1 MKEELEKRIAFV
13 IKIVQFVEG
22 SGGAIGLTC
31 VPLYML
37 ALGISIEGFG
47 IVFTVSSLFS
57 VITYFIIGTHSD
69 KLGRKR
75 YLILGAVAPP
85 VIAFLYIFA
94 TDVVHFVI
102 LRVISVIFGAVYVAA
117 YRPLI
122 ADIQK
127 DAEAGRLW
135 GGLFGL
141 YQLGATLGGLVPAFI
156 FGLYWEEVVQQV
168 EQINLSLFHACFVV
182 VAIIM
187 GLRLLLLTRYIPN
200 IVPEHIPTMTFSL
213 RDMVQ
218 NISRNLA
225 IICVLTFLSLIIIIP
240 MDEYLVTIF
249 AIQNLRATIF
259 SFALFRV
266 GLSLLGAINNFVGG
280 YITDRFSMRNTI
292 ALLYVLMGIIVI
304 FQPYTLTFSF
314 FALLYFSE
322 KSFYWMSTPAVFA
335 IETKN
340 FRKERRGFDA
350 AVLQTSGILGGM
362 VGSFLVSLGLVSTLG
377 FTSVFFLK
385 AAALFFYG
393 LGIFFFVKED

>member
-13 IKIVQFVEG
+13 IKTVQFVEG
-22 SGGAIGLTC
+22 SGGAIALTC
-31 VPLYML
+31 IPLYML

-47 IVFTVSSLFS
+47 IVFTISSLFS
-57 VITYFIIGTHSD
+57 VITYFVIGAHSD

-75 YLILGAVAPP
+75 YLILGALAPP
-85 VIAFLYIFA
+85 IVAFLYIFA

-102 LRVISVIFGAVYVAA
+102 LRVLSVIFGAVYVAA

-141 YQLGATLGGLVPAFI
+141 YQLGAALGGLLPALI
-156 FGLYWEEVVQQV
+156 FGLYWEEVVQHV
-168 EQINLSLFHACFVV
+168 EQIDLRLFHICFVV
-182 VAIIM
+182 VAVIM

-200 IVPEHIPTMTFSL
+200 IVPEHIPSMTFSL
-213 RDMVQ
+213 KDMFQ

-240 MDEYLVTIF
+240 MDDYLVTIF

-266 GLSLLGAINNFVGG
+266 GLSLLGAINNFIGG
-280 YITDRFSMRNTI
+280 HITDRFSMRKVI
-292 ALLYVLMGIIVI
+292 ALLYVLMGLIII
-304 FQPYTLTFSF
+304 LQPYTLTFSI

-322 KSFYWMSTPAVFA
+322 KSFYWMGTPAVFA

-362 VGSFLVSLGLVSTLG
+362 VGSFLVSLGLISTLG
-377 FTSVFFLK
+377 FTVVFFLK
-385 AAALFFYG
+385 AAAMFFYG
-393 LGIFFFVKED
+393 LGLFFLVKEE